1 MKTAIRAAIA
11 ALVLT
16 GIAACGSNTRP
27 APTTGWPMVAGP
39 GATTPGSAPAL
50 PSSVAQN
57 AAPDSTIPTARACPD
72 GPPNPV
78 SLSTANDAHS
88 DSVAEAV
95 VITTNQSDTRTDS
108 STLDALRRARRWL
121 TPDLLTGS
129 LTVPERPNA
138 AWTALVTHCGYTTV
152 DHVEL
157 VNEYGQPA
165 NTAETALIQVT
176 YRVNYLGRD
185 GWLGGDMGR
194 QLTRIHLIKT
204 GHTWQVNAF
213 D

>member
-16 GIAACGSNTRP
+16 GVASCGSNTRP
-27 APTTGWPMVAGP
+27 APTTGRPMGGGTGV
-39 GATTPGSAPAL
+39 TTLGSAPGL
-50 PSSVAQN
+50 PGRVAQH
-57 AAPDSTIPTARACPD
+57 AAPDSTALTGRPCPD
-72 GPPNPV
+72 GTANPV
-78 SLSTANDAHS
+78 SLSTVNEADPDA
-88 DSVAEAV
+88 VAEAV

-138 AWTALVTHCGYTTV
+138 AWTALVAHCGYTTV

-157 VNEYGQPA
+157 ANEYGQPA
-165 NTAETALIQVT
+165 STAKTALIQVT
-176 YRVNYLGRD
+176 YRVNYVGRD